1 MFFPL
6 SSLIFNRWI
15 VKAYSNFIDCL
26 HRPLLNLNF
35 SREIHTYCRKGR
47 NYRTNCASQVV
58 LVVKNPPHQCRRH
71 ERHRFNPWIGKIPW
85 RWHSCLENPTDRGA
99 RQATVHRV
107 VKSRTGCSNLACL
120 HRTNWWKM
128 CLYSYYPEINRV
140 TCTFIFFHIYIQG
153 VWCQIIMA
161 SPSTNIFFKFPLSF
175 NTQ

>member
-15 VKAYSNFIDCL
+15 VKAYSNFIDSL

-58 LVVKNPPHQCRRH
+58 LAVKNPGQCRRH
-71 ERHRFNPWIGKIPW
+71 ERHRFNPWIGKIP
-85 RWHSCLENPTDRGA
+85 RRRCSCLENPTDRGA
-99 RQATVHRV
+99 RQAQSIGSQRV
-107 VKSRTGCSNLACL
+107 GQDRSNLACL
-120 HRTNWWKM
+120 RRTNWWKM
-128 CLYSYYPEINRV
+128 SLYSYYLEINRV
-140 TCTFIFFHIYIQG
+140 TCTLIFFHIYIQG

-161 SPSTNIFFKFPLSF
+161 SPSTNTFFKFPLSF